1 MRYNSILLSLIIF
14 LIYLEYSP
22 NLGNIWYRI
31 DSTGNRK
38 IMIKG
43 AISVILY
50 PFKNITLWYP
60 NNWDL
65 NYFVYLYFTNF
76 LLNIF
81 FFR

>member
-14 LIYLEYSP
+14 LIYLEFSP

-65 NYFVYLYFTNF
+65 NYFIYLYFTNL

-81 FFR
+81 F